1 MSDKIK
7 KNNLNG
13 TGESG
18 RFTYGPISSDF
29 LNKTPEVNNDQIKN
43 EKEPKDMI
51 KNIKKDNNT
60 EKN

>member
-18 RFTYGPISSDF
+18 RFKYGPISSDF

>member
-18 RFTYGPISSDF
+18 RFTYGLISSDF

-43 EKEPKDMI
+43 EKKPKDMI